1 MQDQNVLALD
11 IEKSDE
17 KNIKSSTDHSFDAAP
32 ENDSK
37 DSKFVEKN
45 QKIYSEND
53 SKKFE
58 DILLRHIQKMNE
70 TTITRNQL
78 LTQHRQTLLQLF
90 GLGATVQEI
99 LTFSR
104 RKQFYWNYCR
114 KFNSFFKE
122 EKINYGVKFLGT
134 VDIFCAKK

>member
-1 MQDQNVLALD
+1 MQDQNILALD
-11 IEKSDE
+11 IEKSDD
-17 KNIKSSTDHSFDAAP
+17 KNLKSSTDHSFDAAP

-58 DILLRHIQKMNE
+58 NILLRHIQKMNE

-99 LTFSR
+99 LHFL
-104 RKQFYWNYCR
+104 
-114 KFNSFFKE
+114 KE
-122 EKINYGVKFLGT
+122 NNFTGITAENLTAFL
-134 VDIFCAKK
+134 KKKK

>member
-1 MQDQNVLALD
+1 MMQDQNILALD
-11 IEKSDE
+11 IEKSDD
-17 KNIKSSTDHSFDAAP
+17 KNLKSSTDHSFDAAP

-58 DILLRHIQKMNE
+58 NILLRHIQKMNE

-99 LTFSR
+99 LHFL
-104 RKQFYWNYCR
+104 
-114 KFNSFFKE
+114 KE
-122 EKINYGVKFLGT
+122 NNFTGITAENLTAFL
-134 VDIFCAKK
+134 KKKK

>member
-1 MQDQNVLALD
+1 MMQDQNILALD
-11 IEKSDE
+11 IEKSDD
-17 KNIKSSTDHSFDAAP
+17 KNLKSSTDHSFDAAP

-70 TTITRNQL
+70 KSITRNQL
-78 LTQHRQTLLQLF
+78 LTQHKQTLLQLF
-90 GLGATVQEI
+90 GLGATIQEG
-99 LTFSR
+99 LHFL
-104 RKQFYWNYCR
+104 
-114 KFNSFFKE
+114 KE
-122 EKINYGVKFLGT
+122 NNFTVITAENLNEFL
-134 VDIFCAKK
+134 KKKK